1 MKMKMNRKEELME
14 YVRLLNKLAEDGFRC
29 QKELNQALA
38 ELHELMLE
46 DKPSKLIYVF
56 EETFEGVVRSVELF
70 QTILSQPRLIR
81 SQVGDDHRITSGN
94 TYIEVLKVGNMNMLR
109 QKVRGQRPD
118 YIINNTENANLLED
132 LQIKVNPS

>member
-1 MKMKMNRKEELME
+1 MKMNRKEELME